1 MTGVKQRILNILIAI
16 DQLAWVL
23 LTLGRGHPDE
33 TISAASWR
41 MEQQGK
47 LAGRILRPLIDVLF
61 RPLERDHCR
70 LAFESELRG
79 AQLPEGYRARN
90 S

>member
-1 MTGVKQRILNILIAI
+1 MTVGIQQRILHILIAI

-41 MEQQGK
+41 ME
-47 LAGRILRPLIDVLF
+47 
-61 RPLERDHCR
+61 
-70 LAFESELRG
+70 
-79 AQLPEGYRARN
+79 
-90 S
+90 